1 MPDMSICAPFL
12 IIRDM
17 ILRSFQALVAQ
28 DRSFITMY
36 GAPTTVFMHKRV
48 GSKRTPSLGVIF
60 LKRVGALKQSQ
71 NSVIICSRFY
81 FNPKMTGT

>member
-1 MPDMSICAPFL
+1 MLRFL
-12 IIRDM
+12 IIRDI
-17 ILRSFQALVAQ
+17 ILRSFQAVVAK

-36 GAPTTVFMHKRV
+36 CAPTTMFMRKRV
-48 GSKRTPSLGVIF
+48 GSKQTPSLGVIF

-71 NSVIICSRFY
+71 KSVIICNRFY